1 MIITIKPLFKCSQ
14 PDLHPRNVQRMR
26 RPLPPAASA
35 VTISRS
41 LIGMKRAAQSAVA
54 RKRGPPIMP
63 ADISF
68 RGTHAGSP
76 GSDLHG
82 LASLTG
88 TCPAECRFSDAYS
101 GSGGA
106 CGERGGRTFTGTCSQ
121 KKKRSLCL

>member
-1 MIITIKPLFKCSQ
+1 
-14 PDLHPRNVQRMR
+14 
-26 RPLPPAASA
+26 
-35 VTISRS
+35 
-41 LIGMKRAAQSAVA
+41 MKRAAQSAVA

-88 TCPAECRFSDAYS
+88 TCPAQCRFSDAYS

-121 KKKRSLCL
+121 KKKVFMFIRCILFLSGLWGLSRLTEKESVLNLIYGR